1 MKKGIILA
9 SLVLLST
16 GCALLNELTAFTR
29 CEFSFRSVQDP
40 VISGVE
46 VSSIRSFS
54 DFSIMEG
61 QRILTDVLRGSL
73 PFAITANIEVRNPG
87 PAVAAVNSIQW
98 IAYLDDMEIGSG
110 SLDRRIEVAPNGGRA
125 MMPVRVEAD
134 LFDFLEG
141 ENPRSM
147 VNFALNMMD
156 AGGEPSHLSMKIK
169 PSVVIGGQLFHY
181 PGYFTIS
188 REFSSGD

>member
-1 MKKGIILA
+1 MKKGIILTA
-9 SLVLLST
+9 LVLLST
-16 GCALLNELTAFTR
+16 GCALLNELTAFTK

-61 QRILTDVLRGSL
+61 QRILADVLRGSL

-87 PAVAAVNSIQW
+87 PAVAAVNSLQW
-98 IAYLDDMEIGSG
+98 IAYLDDMEIGGG

-125 MMPVRVEAD
+125 LMPVRVEAD
-134 LFDFLEG
+134 LFDYLEG

-169 PSVVIGGQLFHY
+169 PSLVIAGQIYHY